1 MTRGILVSAVL
12 GGVEIQVN
20 DKTLVVGHRD
30 FLELLKRLEEIR
42 RQLEPQLLK
51 P

>member
-1 MTRGILVSAVL
+1 
-12 GGVEIQVN
+12 
-20 DKTLVVGHRD
+20 VVGHRD

-42 RQLEPQLLK
+42 RQLDPQLLK